1 MVRVKAKT
9 TFNREEWMNFS
20 RDLVNNAEK
29 EWFDQADRV
38 ASNLMVQIRSAHMT
52 YGMLAASIYTRNR
65 LKSTYGSVLADYLGI
80 YAAIPA
86 AKKFKRGFWQRK
98 PPVDAVPQPR
108 KRGVVEIA
116 SIAPYGT
123 EETSELGDRMTA
135 GDIWD
140 TVTAEGAVDF
150 LLLRWTPILKSTE
163 MWYDL

>member
-1 MVRVKAKT
+1 MTRIKAKT
-9 TFNREEWMNFS
+9 TFNRVEWQNFA
-20 RDLVNNAEK
+20 RDLVNNAEQ

-52 YGMLAASIYTRNR
+52 YGMLAASIYTRSR
-65 LKSTYGSVLADYLGI
+65 SKSTYGSVLSDYLGI

-86 AKKFKRGFWQRK
+86 SKKFNKNFWQRK
-98 PPVDAVPQPR
+98 PPVDGVPQPR

-135 GDIWD
+135 EDIWNN
-140 TVTAEGAVDF
+140 VVAEGAIDF
-150 LLLRWTPILKSTE
+150 LLLRWTPILKGTE
-163 MWYDL
+163 MFYDL